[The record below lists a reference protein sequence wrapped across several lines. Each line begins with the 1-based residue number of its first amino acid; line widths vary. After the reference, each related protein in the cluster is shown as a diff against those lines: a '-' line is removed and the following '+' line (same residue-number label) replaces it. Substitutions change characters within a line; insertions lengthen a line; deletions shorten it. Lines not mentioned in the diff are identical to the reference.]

1 MNQVLYEM
9 IRDKKHHAYRRNIQM
24 SLDFH
29 RETPLEERMA
39 ERFEKLCEAQIPVIL
54 PGEEISY
61 LRTVSEI
68 PDLLCDEEW
77 RELRDR
83 HYIHERG
90 YMSNLCPDYEGVI
103 RDGLLKRRESADAY
117 GQREIDAVLQ
127 LADRYREEALQQ
139 GRSDIAAV
147 LERVPRYGAVSFR
160 EALQFF
166 RILHFS
172 LWLEGSYHITVGRF
186 DQYMYPYLKTDLEK
200 GVHTEETA
208 LALLEDFFLSFNR
221 DSDLY
226 PGVQQGDNGQSMV
239 LGGVDSEG
247 KNAFNI
253 VSRLCLRASENLR
266 MIDPKINLRVSRD
279 TPLEVYEWGTRL
291 TRAGLGFPQYSNDDV
306 VIEGLT
312 KLGYALQDA
321 RDYAVAACWEF
332 IIPKVGM
339 DIPNIAA
346 LSFPKVV
353 DVCLHQQLTE
363 CDTFETLMLEV
374 RREIRKE
381 CGRLCEAVHNVWF
394 VPSPL
399 MKLCMGEV
407 CYHNYGIHG
416 TGIATAAD
424 SLYAVKR
431 YVYGHEI
438 KSGELLEMID
448 SDFVQHEEWLPKLR
462 YETEKMGNDVDEV
475 DIIAVELLDAFADA
489 LDGKTNDQG
498 GIFRA
503 GTGSAMY
510 YLWHAAEIGASPD
523 GRRKGEGFGANFSPS
538 LFARTKGPFSLIK
551 SFVKPHLKRVING
564 GPLTLEFHSSMF
576 TDEACIKKVA
586 QLVKTYIDMGGH
598 QLQLNAVN
606 ADVLRDAQ
614 RHPERHQQL
623 VVRVWGWSAYFVDLD
638 VEYQNHIM
646 QRAEYS
652 I

>member
-24 SLDFH
+24 SFDFH

-68 PDLLCDEEW
+68 PDVLCDEEW

-160 EALQFF
+160 EALQYF

-239 LGGVDSEG
+239 LGGVD
-247 KNAFNI
+247 
-253 VSRLCLRASENLR
+253 
-266 MIDPKINLRVSRD
+266 
-279 TPLEVYEWGTRL
+279 
-291 TRAGLGFPQYSNDDV
+291 
-306 VIEGLT
+306 
-312 KLGYALQDA
+312 
-321 RDYAVAACWEF
+321 
-332 IIPKVGM
+332 
-339 DIPNIAA
+339 
-346 LSFPKVV
+346 
-353 DVCLHQQLTE
+353 
-363 CDTFETLMLEV
+363 
-374 RREIRKE
+374 
-381 CGRLCEAVHNVWF
+381 
-394 VPSPL
+394 
-399 MKLCMGEV
+399 
-407 CYHNYGIHG
+407 
-416 TGIATAAD
+416 
-424 SLYAVKR
+424 
-431 YVYGHEI
+431 
-438 KSGELLEMID
+438 
-448 SDFVQHEEWLPKLR
+448 
-462 YETEKMGNDVDEV
+462 
-475 DIIAVELLDAFADA
+475 
-489 LDGKTNDQG
+489 
-498 GIFRA
+498 
-503 GTGSAMY
+503 
-510 YLWHAAEIGASPD
+510 
-523 GRRKGEGFGANFSPS
+523 FSS
-538 LFARTKGPFSLIK
+538 
-551 SFVKPHLKRVING
+551 
-564 GPLTLEFHSSMF
+564 
-576 TDEACIKKVA
+576 C
-586 QLVKTYIDMGGH
+586 
-598 QLQLNAVN
+598 
-606 ADVLRDAQ
+606 
-614 RHPERHQQL
+614 
-623 VVRVWGWSAYFVDLD
+623 
-638 VEYQNHIM
+638 
-646 QRAEYS
+646 
-652 I
+652 